1 MQTDAIVS
9 HIIADLEKEL
19 AAASHAARES
29 ADEATDDESRPEN
42 KYDTHA
48 LETSYVA
55 SAQAHYAKDLKT
67 ALQAYH
73 NLSLPDTPSE
83 RVALGSL
90 VSVLGPNGSERFFI
104 GPAHGGLEIEAEDG
118 PITVLTPKSPL
129 GAQLIG
135 KGIGDRVGERKI
147 LRLQ

>member
-1 MQTDAIVS
+1 MQKQAIVAR
-9 HIIADLEKEL
+9 IVAVIEKEL
-19 AAASHAARES
+19 AAAERAARES
-29 ADEATDDESRPEN
+29 SEQATDDESRPEN

-55 SAQAHYAKDLKT
+55 SAQAHYAKDLKA

-73 NLSLPDTPSE
+73 NLSLPADPSE
-83 RVALGSL
+83 RVALCSL
-90 VSVLGPNGSERFFI
+90 VSLLGANGSERFFI
-104 GPAHGGLEIEAEDG
+104 GPAHGGLEIETEDG

-135 KGIGDRVGERKI
+135 KGLGHRVGERKI
-147 LRLQ
+147 LRLE